1 MDFKAWNVGKKII
14 SSKEADEN
22 EIIDNSFKI
31 TFKFVKT
38 RNFHI
43 QSKVFSQNGHIEILQ
58 KQKNYV
64 KRKINESLEFIV
76 AKLITGKIP
85 DMIVVY

>member
-1 MDFKAWNVGKKII
+1 MDFKARNVRKKIV

-31 TFKFVKT
+31 TFEFVKT

-43 QSKVFSQNGHIEILQ
+43 QSKVFSQNGYIQKLQ
-58 KQKNYV
+58 TQDKN
-64 KRKINESLEFIV
+64 K
-76 AKLITGKIP
+76 
-85 DMIVVY
+85 